1 MKYKY
6 QIRRLIAISI
16 LLVLLTFFTSVVIN
30 KGIDAE
36 IKRQD
41 AVMEQHFKDW
51 GIEKLK

>member
-1 MKYKY
+1 MKYK
-6 QIRRLIAISI
+6 IRRVVFALI
-16 LLVLLTFFTSVVIN
+16 LVGLLTIFTSIVLQ

-51 GIEKLK
+51 GIEK

>member
-1 MKYKY
+1 MKYKV
-6 QIRRLIAISI
+6 IRVIAALI
-16 LLVLLTFFTSVVIN
+16 LVVLLTVFTSIVLQ

-51 GIEKLK
+51 GIEK

>member
-36 IKRQD
+36 FERQD
-41 AVMEQHFKDW
+41 KVLENHFAVH
-51 GIEKLK
+51 GIDR